1 MAARAGPTSIRH
13 ESARLPGFV
22 TNVTWQDNQ
31 TLWITSVAQ
40 ASGAVRVIKATAAGT
55 DWANATTRRCRT
67 VARPAGDARLRDP
80 RDPANTVGPPP
91 TWVYRT
97 VNGGTS
103 WEVFSN
109 GLPTVRVND
118 IYMPP
123 DGSFMRIATYGRG
136 IWELSQIE
144 LVETTLVDDG
154 ASCDRDGV
162 LDNGETGN
170 LVVTFMNQGPN
181 NLNHLELTVTSS
193 NPHVTFPN
201 GNVVKFPPLQ
211 KHGESTGSIRV
222 ALSGAVGLEP
232 ADFHFSILA
241 PELELDGDLSLTA
254 SHRVNYD
261 DVPASSAT
269 ETVESANPGWT
280 IAGDQV
286 ALPNITSW
294 QRRELSATRHVWW
307 GPDNNGQRDGIKADT
322 PEQQMLVSPP
332 LQVGVGPLTIAFQ
345 HRFAFEA
352 GNWDGGVIE
361 LSTDN
366 GGTWV
371 DVGAGGYNGATN
383 AGTSAPIGA
392 NRPAFV
398 TRMVGW
404 PNFAP
409 VMLNLGTTYAGQ
421 TVRIRFRIGADET
434 TGAPGWDIDD
444 IVIGGLTE
452 LPFSSLIGDTGV
464 CTSAQQ

>member
-1 MAARAGPTSIRH
+1 MQNG
-13 ESARLPGFV
+13 LPDLPV
-22 TNVTWQDNQ
+22 T
-31 TLWITSVAQ
+31 
-40 ASGAVRVIKATAAGT
+40 RVY
-55 DWANATTRRCRT
+55 
-67 VARPAGDARLRDP
+67 VDP
-80 RDPANTVGPPP
+80 RDPSRNTVYAATHVG
-91 TWVYRT
+91 VYRT
-97 VNGGTS
+97 VNGGAS
-103 WEVFSN
+103 WEPFSN

-144 LVETTLVDDG
+144 IVETMLVDDG

-211 KHGESTGSIRV
+211 KRGESTGSIRV
-222 ALSGAVGLEP
+222 ALNGAVGLEST
-232 ADFHFSILA
+232 DFHFSINA

-254 SHRVNYD
+254 THRVNYD
-261 DVPASSAT
+261 DMPASSAT

-307 GPDNNGQRDGIKADT
+307 GPDNNGQTDGIKADL

-332 LQVGVGPLTIAFQ
+332 LQVGAGPLTVSFQ
-345 HRFAFEA
+345 HRFSFEA

-361 LSTDN
+361 LSTDG

-371 DVGAGGYNGATN
+371 DVGAGAYNGVTN
-383 AGTSAPIGA
+383 ADTAAPIGA

-398 TRMVGW
+398 NRMVGW
-404 PNFAP
+404 PNFAG
-409 VMLNLGTTYAGQ
+409 VTLNLGTTYAGQ
-421 TVRIRFRIGADET
+421 TVRIRFRIGADES

-444 IVIGGLTE
+444 IVIGGLTQ

-464 CTSAQQ
+464 CTTAQQ